1 MHIFTFNIQSSQE
14 QSKKLSE
21 LHRESKPKKTIS
33 LKKNYLTGSINKAL
47 NFKDLR
53 PMYQG
58 TQHLG
63 VKSMV

>member
-1 MHIFTFNIQSSQE
+1 M
-14 QSKKLSE
+14 SE
-21 LHRESKPKKTIS
+21 IHRESKPKKTIN
-33 LKKNYLTGSINKAL
+33 LKKNYLAGSINKAL

-63 VKSMV
+63 VK